1 MWPRFF
7 VEGTGVKPH
16 RAGQVRPLFLAA
28 CAVVLGLAL
37 IGVLIVAFQGDS
49 TNGLIFGMALLFA
62 ASLGGMGL
70 AFLILGRGRPE
81 RRLTGR
87 PPSGALVFGFLGAA
101 VGAMG
106 SPAWLLPFLRKALP
120 EAANNPLIW
129 IASVGIGLGAGALVG
144 VFIWRIRP
152 LW

>member
-1 MWPRFF
+1 MKSYRD
-7 VEGTGVKPH
+7 
-16 RAGQVRPLFLAA
+16 GQARPLFLAA

-37 IGVLIVAFQGDS
+37 IGVLVVAFQGDS

-81 RRLTGR
+81 ANLGGRR
-87 PPSGALVFGFLGAA
+87 PSGAVVFALLGAA
-101 VGAMG
+101 VGAWS
-106 SPAWLLPFLRKALP
+106 SPAWALRLLKTALP
-120 EAANNPLIW
+120 GAANNPLLW
-129 IASVGIGLGAGALVG
+129 IASVGIGLAVGALVG